1 MDNSRGI
8 RSRDEMLNQLQSRID
23 RYRKNIVVH
32 IIIEVALVK
41 PSTGSDILPDLGRA
55 SEPTTEQVVP

>member
-23 RYRKNIVVH
+23 RYRKNIVH

>member
-55 SEPTTEQVVP
+55 